1 MATIADPDPTAFNS
15 GQKPTATQANAKTN
29 LFDETSGKLDMAN
42 LAGDFK
48 FRPHHIQRG
57 TFTRNRGAGAT
68 ANVDFIGNLLWP
80 RFAADSF
87 TFQIYSYNITDS
99 SVEYGL
105 DQVPYITVPGMSE
118 VMENPYETA
127 SRVRITWRV
136 SYFMGT
142 NNKATT
148 NHAVLGEKRWN
159 NAGDNLLSDP
169 IQSVG
174 GAPSGVLRLFVNG
187 VAHPHLFKRFRGAMS
202 TGVPSSDYLNSETQ
216 NASGVSDFQVW
227 EFSAV
232 IDAAEV
238 AEWGLSS
245 SDDPLQYGRHTVS
258 IRCFHTNR
266 VVRFKTRYIDWTYV
280 K

>member
-1 MATIADPDPTAFNS
+1 MATITDGDPTAFNT
-15 GQKPTATQANAKTN
+15 GVTPTAGQANAKVN

-42 LAGDFK
+42 LVAGFK
-48 FRPHHIQRG
+48 FQPHHIQRG

-68 ANVDFIGNLLWP
+68 ANVDFIGDLLWP
-80 RFAADSF
+80 RFVASSF
-87 TFQIYSYNITDS
+87 IFQIYSYNITDS

-105 DQVPYITVPGMSE
+105 NQVPYIAIPGLSE
-118 VMENPYETA
+118 VMENPYPTA

-142 NNKATT
+142 DNKATT
-148 NHAVLGEKRWN
+148 NYAVLGQKRWN
-159 NAGDNLLSDP
+159 NAGDTIVDDP
-169 IQSVG
+169 VQSAG
-174 GAPSGVLRLFVNG
+174 GGRCGVLRLFVNG

-202 TGVPSSDYLNSETQ
+202 TGVPSSDYLHSETQ

-238 AEWGLSS
+238 AEWGLA
-245 SDDPLQYGRHTVS
+245 SDKDPLQYGQHTVS

>member
-1 MATIADPDPTAFNS
+1 MATITDADPTAFNA
-15 GQKPTATQANAKTN
+15 GATPTAGQANAKVN
-29 LFDETSGKLDMAN
+29 LFDETAGSLDMAN
-42 LAGDFK
+42 LVTGFK
-48 FRPHHIQRG
+48 FQPHHIQRG
-57 TFTRNRGAGAT
+57 TFTRNRASGAT
-68 ANVDFIGNLLWP
+68 ANVDFIGDLLWP
-80 RFAADSF
+80 RFVASSF
-87 TFQIYSYNITDS
+87 IFQIYSYNITDS

-105 DQVPYITVPGMSE
+105 NQVPYIAIPGLSE
-118 VMENPYETA
+118 VMENPYPTA

-148 NHAVLGEKRWN
+148 NLAVLGEKRWN
-159 NAGDNLLSDP
+159 NAGDNVVTDP
-169 IQSVG
+169 IHSVG

-238 AEWGLSS
+238 AEWGLA
-245 SDDPLQYGRHTVS
+245 SDKDPLQYGQHTVS